1 MRTVTKEAETQTTP
15 ERQEG
20 ELAAINRLSRTPL
33 TQEEVYTFAVRLCDN
48 QTDRDDEHFDRR
60 GLEKLADLFVGKT
73 GIFDHSWSAKDQT
86 ARIYRTELVEE
97 PGAVTEAGEPGCYLK
112 AYAYMLRTPENASL
126 IAEIEG
132 GIKKEVS
139 VSCAVSRCVCA
150 ICGNDINDRG
160 LCSHVKGRIYEGK
173 RCIVRLEDP
182 TDAFEWSFVAV
193 PAQRSAGVV
202 KAFRPGSSLR
212 QALARL
218 DRDGAWREELR
229 QLEKEAEIGRAYL
242 EGLRKETVRLGLM
255 AETGLSG
262 DTLRAITDKLEGE
275 ELEALRAS
283 YEKRLHQ
290 KSGLPVQ
297 LRYDGGDPLGT
308 GDDRAFSICPI
319 CNETTGGILTEEHI
333 SDTGAIAFFEG
344 NGGGSP
350 EVKECRQW
358 LEAILEDKEP
368 LVKPQQAFVVTQ
380 ILDNIYKSA
389 KEGEEIHLD

>member
-33 TQEEVYTFAVRLCDN
+33 TDEEIYTFAVRLCDN
-48 QTDRDDEHFDRR
+48 QTDRDDEYFDRR

-97 PGAVTEAGEPGCYLK
+97 TGAVTEAGEPGCYLK

-139 VSCAVSRCVCA
+139 VSCAVSRCVCS

-202 KAFRPGSSLR
+202 KAFHSGSSLR

-283 YEKRLHQ
+283 YEKRLQ
-290 KSGLPVQ
+290 KQTALPVQ
-297 LRYDGGDPLGT
+297 LRYGGGDPQGP
-308 GDDRAFSICPI
+308 GDDRAFSI
-319 CNETTGGILTEEHI
+319 
-333 SDTGAIAFFEG
+333 
-344 NGGGSP
+344 
-350 EVKECRQW
+350 
-358 LEAILEDKEP
+358 
-368 LVKPQQAFVVTQ
+368 
-380 ILDNIYKSA
+380 
-389 KEGEEIHLD
+389 